1 MMMMMMMRIVAPSP
15 VPPSHAMRCSTCSV
29 VRGSRRSP
37 RHRRAAFWSVLQPS
51 HLIIIIIIITVHSPD
66 RLPRVWAAAII
77 AASQA
82 LGEVLRHAQ
91 VMSRLLL
98 YLSSIYHLSIC
109 LSSIYRS
116 SIYLSSI
123 CHLSMG
129 MNHHPQYN
137 LHGQEV
143 GMDPHPQRLHGEG
156 EVLQSD
162 RQPVSVR
169 SGDPST

>member
-1 MMMMMMMRIVAPSP
+1 MMRIVALSA

-51 HLIIIIIIITVHSPD
+51 HLIIIIITVHSPD

-77 AASQA
+77 AAGQT

-98 YLSSIYHLSIC
+98 YLSSIYL
-109 LSSIYRS
+109 S

-123 CHLSMG
+123 YLSSIYLSSIYLSSVYLSSICG
-129 MNHHPQYN
+129 NESSPTVQSSRPRSW
-137 LHGQEV
+137 HGSSLAAT
-143 GMDPHPQRLHGEG
+143 PR
-156 EVLQSD
+156 
-162 RQPVSVR
+162 
-169 SGDPST
+169 